1 MGRASK
7 DAISAIP
14 SNMEKYLSFEIG
26 NLRYM
31 DSFQLM
37 SCSLDNLV
45 ANLGAESCSE
55 KDCKKPG
62 HLYKIDDNRCFAH
75 PERFPI
81 TQALAPQERPDLIFR
96 KGIFAYDWF
105 DGPEKFNETALP
117 PSRHLIAS

>member
-14 SNMEKYLSFEIG
+14 SNMEKYLSFEIE
-26 NLRYM
+26 NQRYM
-31 DSFQLM
+31 DSFQLT

-45 ANLGAESCSE
+45 ANLGAEPCLE

-62 HLYKIDDNRCFAH
+62 YLYKIDDNRCFTH

-81 TQALAPQERPDLIFR
+81 T
-96 KGIFAYDWF
+96 
-105 DGPEKFNETALP
+105 
-117 PSRHLIAS
+117 